1 MKKILAAI
9 LGVSALVLSS
19 CSSHQE
25 IKASNKHSVGQQRPI
40 DYARVIAIP
49 AVVNEL
55 LNDQMTPTIGPK
67 DAKKAVI
74 VFYDYGCYS
83 CTKTY
88 PKMVKLVNEEPDVK
102 FIFKAYPSSSR
113 ADNKVPN
120 YASLV
125 ANESYLQGG
134 PELFAEYNKII
145 YAQREANGKLTLQ
158 DVDDAIKKL
167 DIAADKP
174 RLKRQAEKEE
184 LKTKRVAKL
193 IGFKG
198 PSSYIV
204 LPTNLAKMNSEQL
217 EANVGQIYVKTFK
230 EPTNATSYHKAI
242 DETIKDMR
250 EQLEKI
256 K

>member
-9 LGVSALVLSS
+9 LGISALVLSS

-25 IKASNKHSVGQQRPI
+25 INTSNKHSVGVKRPI

-49 AVVNEL
+49 AVVNQL
-55 LNDQMTPTIGPK
+55 LNDEMTPTIGPK
-67 DAKKAVI
+67 DAKKAVV
-74 VFYDYGCYS
+74 VFYDYGCYR
-83 CTKTY
+83 CTKSY
-88 PKMVKLVNEEPDVK
+88 PKMVKLVSEEPNVK

-145 YAQREANGKLTLQ
+145 YGQREANGKLTIQ
-158 DVDDAIKKL
+158 DVDNAIKQL
-167 DIAADKP
+167 GIATDKP

-184 LKTKRVAKL
+184 LRTKRVAKL
-193 IGFKG
+193 IGFEG

-204 LPTNLAKMNSEQL
+204 LPTDLAKMNADQL
-217 EANVGQIYVKTFK
+217 EAN
-230 EPTNATSYHKAI
+230 TSKISVIAIKDTSNVDDYHKLI
-242 DETIKDMR
+242 DQSMNKIREELNNIK
-250 EQLEKI
+250 
-256 K
+256 